1 MKTRYLT
8 TPEINQMAKYA
19 VANYE
24 FSCSWKSAFYSAAS
38 FAADG
43 FGVKATKAQAATAV
57 QIAKTIWEGIGWKPR
72 NSINSSAGGYAVCLR
87 FEGIRCSRWP
97 GGFSER
103 PARRD

>member
-8 TPEINQMAKYA
+8 PPEINQMAKYA

-38 FAADG
+38 FAADE

-57 QIAKTIWEGIGWKPR
+57 QIAKTIWV
-72 NSINSSAGGYAVCLR
+72 GYRMEAEK
-87 FEGIRCSRWP
+87 FNKQ
-97 GGFSER
+97 
-103 PARRD
+103 